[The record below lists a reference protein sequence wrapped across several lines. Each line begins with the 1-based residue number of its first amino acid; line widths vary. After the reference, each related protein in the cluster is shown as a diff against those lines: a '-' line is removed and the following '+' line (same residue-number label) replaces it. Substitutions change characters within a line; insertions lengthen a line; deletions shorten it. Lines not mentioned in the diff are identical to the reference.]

1 METIKVKVA
10 ISNRHVHLTK
20 EIYDMLFDE
29 ELTKK
34 SDLKQKGEFASNQV
48 VNIKG
53 PKGEIKNV
61 RIVGPLRSYNQVEVS
76 ASDAYLLGIVPP
88 VRKSGD
94 LHGSAPIKIETNKG
108 EVSLDEG
115 CILAERHLHLNPD
128 EALELGLKDEEIIN
142 IKVNNIK
149 GGLMQAFVKVSSNG
163 YKEVHIDRD
172 DANAFLLQN
181 GDEVEIIK

>member
-1 METIKVKVA
+1 MNLGKVKIA
-10 ISNRHVHLTK
+10 ISNRHIHLTK
-20 EIYDMLFDE
+20 EVYEMLFDE
-29 ELTKK
+29 KLTIKNK
-34 SDLKQKGEFASNQV
+34 LNQVGEFASNEV
-48 VNIKG
+48 LTIKG

-94 LHGSAPIKIETNKG
+94 VKDSAPITLISNKG
-108 EVSLDEG
+108 EVTLNEG
-115 CILAERHLHLNPD
+115 CILAERHLHLNPK
-128 EALELGLKDEEIIN
+128 EALELGLKNEEIVN

-149 GGLMQAFVKVSSNG
+149 GGLMQAFVKVSENG

-181 GDEVEIIK
+181 GDIVEIIK